1 MKRELRIKGEDELQ
15 WGRLHRRAAN
25 VQGLT
30 GNFRLD
36 ALATR
41 LSSYSGRIEEIEG
54 LASLA
59 ANRPPRDWVD
69 RDVDAA
75 RVELA
80 ALAQQFLKAEGFG
93 HLKNRTDGRV
103 GLAVYISDPAYP
115 EPQAHE
121 IDLSSN
127 DRVIADALADRILE
141 LMAADGTRREIAIA
155 AIARL
160 GLALHAPEWDAEA
173 EKVA

>member
-1 MKRELRIKGEDELQ
+1 MEEL
-15 WGRLHRRAAN
+15 
-25 VQGLT
+25 
-30 GNFRLD
+30 
-36 ALATR
+36 
-41 LSSYSGRIEEIEG
+41 EG

-93 HLKNRTDGRV
+93 HLKGRADGWV
-103 GLAVYISDPAYP
+103 GVAVYISDPSYP

-121 IDLSSN
+121 IDLSAS
-127 DRVIADALADRILE
+127 DRLIADALSARIHAMMLAE
-141 LMAADGTRREIAIA
+141 GTSRDIAIA
-155 AIARL
+155 AIANL
-160 GLALHAPEWDAEA
+160 GLALHVPADDEGAA
-173 EKVA
+173 QVA